1 MESGL
6 GWYSNNGKKLF
17 STWTFLFEQWNKC
30 DPPDLLWEAG
40 TSFPFVSVWVTVWS
54 ESGLRSWRNAANTL
68 VYILLFA
75 NWNRFFF
82 SRLMIYGPCNHT
94 AKTSAVW
101 TIFAV
106 TLSRDLKS
114 QIHFYFFL
122 NINIWSLRRYIIAR
136 LYVKRVDNCSMGMWY
151 FLSRYYSIL
160 YADNIFY
167 PMNNNCFLAH
177 VEGWNKDKKTIRTD
191 ELISRGCDRL
201 TFGYLW
207 CNLPLPSLLS
217 GSVWGSPVNKD
228 NVAPQVRHLV
238 KLPKPGPVYCG
249 AVKAT
254 RQPHKLRM
262 IYSTAAVMNADFNDT
277 YEDKKQDGWKD
288 ASLREG
294 MAICAVVHLQ
304 NHNHKTF
311 HCSRCTEI
319 NFKKKSVS
327 YDSKSE
333 MVQ

>member
-1 MESGL
+1 MNNIC
-6 GWYSNNGKKLF
+6 SNPKPGPKI
-17 STWTFLFEQWNKC
+17 SDTF
-30 DPPDLLWEAG
+30 
-40 TSFPFVSVWVTVWS
+40 
-54 ESGLRSWRNAANTL
+54 
-68 VYILLFA
+68 
-75 NWNRFFF
+75 
-82 SRLMIYGPCNHT
+82 
-94 AKTSAVW
+94 
-101 TIFAV
+101 
-106 TLSRDLKS
+106 
-114 QIHFYFFL
+114 FFL

-288 ASLREG
+288 ASLRES

-319 NFKKKSVS
+319 NFKKKICFIWLQQWNGAVIFYISAVKNA
-327 YDSKSE
+327 YTHAWINCLLHNTSKNRAAFIL
-333 MVQ
+333 MLIRH